1 MDTDEINIRIIDHR
15 EGILDYQVTK
25 EKEDEIKSFL
35 SQYVEP
41 TELFTKSIEEEII
54 KVVIGNLTYKIS
66 RELWKI
72 IKSELIKR
80 LQNTRKI
87 PE

>member
-66 RELWKI
+66 REL
-72 IKSELIKR
+72 
-80 LQNTRKI
+80 
-87 PE
+87 

>member
-1 MDTDEINIRIIDHR
+1 MNIDEMNIRIIDHR
-15 EGILDYQVTK
+15 EGIEDYKVTK

-41 TELFTKSIEEEII
+41 TELFTKSIGEEII
-54 KVVIGNLTYKIS
+54 KVVIANWTYKIS
-66 RELWKI
+66 KELWKK
-72 IKSELIKR
+72 IKPELMKK
-80 LQNTRKI
+80 LQNSRKI